1 MSAEDVWGADT
12 QEAEEEEDFDSEFK
26 TFDDHVLVLVDARPH
41 MFQPM
46 DNGEVCAFVWV
57 FSCKI

>member
-1 MSAEDVWGADT
+1 MSAEDVWSAET

-26 TFDDHVLVLVDARPH
+26 TFDDHVLVLIDARPD

-46 DNGEVCAFVWV
+46 DNGEVDLACLLCLQF
-57 FSCKI
+57 